1 MKRSFTRKYV
11 NLYIKKK
18 EYNRYVE
25 TSFTFTSFI
34 FSSREFAI
42 NAIIPIINRF
52 HDFFLFIQYIYKS
65 IQYIYIN
72 LSDVKKDKSLAK

>member
-11 NLYIKKK
+11 NLYKKK

-25 TSFTFTSFI
+25 TSSTFTSFI

-52 HDFFLFIQYIYKS
+52 HDFFLFIQYIYKRL
-65 IQYIYIN
+65 I
-72 LSDVKKDKSLAK
+72 SLT

>member
-11 NLYIKKK
+11 NLYKKK

-25 TSFTFTSFI
+25 TSSTFTSFI

-52 HDFFLFIQYIYKS
+52 HDFFFIHP
-65 IQYIYIN
+65 IYIQKVN